1 MKRLTLLFTLIATP
15 ALAAEVSFFSLFNTD
30 FVAWLGFL
38 VFIAVLLY
46 FKVPGILVGMLDK
59 RAKGIRDDLD
69 EARALREEAQTIL
82 ATYERKQREVAEQS
96 ERIVAQAREEAQLA
110 AEQAKADLQASIKR
124 RLAAATDQIASAE
137 ANAVRE
143 VRDRAIAIATQ
154 VAAQVIAEK
163 TSAADANKLIDAS
176 ITEVGERLH

>member
-1 MKRLTLLFTLIATP
+1 MSA
-15 ALAAEVSFFSLFNTD
+15 
-30 FVAWLGFL
+30 GF
-38 VFIAVLLY
+38 
-46 FKVPGILVGMLDK
+46 
-59 RAKGIRDDLD
+59 
-69 EARALREEAQTIL
+69 
-82 ATYERKQREVAEQS
+82 QREM
-96 ERIVAQAREEAQLA
+96 REAMQEPMRA

-176 ITEVGERLH
+176 ISEVGERLH